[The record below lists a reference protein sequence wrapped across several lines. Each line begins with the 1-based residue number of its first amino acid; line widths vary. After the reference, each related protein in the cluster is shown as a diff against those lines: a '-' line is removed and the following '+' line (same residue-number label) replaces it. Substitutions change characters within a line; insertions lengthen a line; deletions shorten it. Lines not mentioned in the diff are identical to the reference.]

1 MTNAAN
7 NKNKNSDIEKPRGP
21 GVLKITQSILAGA
34 FGVQSSKNRQ
44 EDFSSHS
51 AAPYIIAG
59 LIFTGLFVGGLILI
73 VNLVLSS
80 Q

>member
-1 MTNAAN
+1 MTDVAK
-7 NKNKNSDIEKPRGP
+7 NKNKNSKNEKPRSP

-34 FGVQSSKNRQ
+34 FGVQSNKNRQ

-51 AAPYIIAG
+51 PAPYIVAG
-59 LIFTGLFVGGLILI
+59 LIFTGLFVGGLILV
-73 VNLVLSS
+73 VNLVLSG

>member
-7 NKNKNSDIEKPRGP
+7 NNKNSEIEKPRGP
-21 GVLKITQSILAGA
+21 GVLKIIQSILAGA
-34 FGVQSSKNRQ
+34 FGVQSNKNRQ

-51 AAPYIIAG
+51 PAPYIIAG
-59 LIFTGLFVGGLILI
+59 LIFTGLFVGGLISV
-73 VNLVLSS
+73 VNLVLSG

>member
-1 MTNAAN
+1 MSDVAE
-7 NKNKNSDIEKPRGP
+7 NKNKADENKKPRNP

-34 FGVQSSKNRQ
+34 LGVQSDKRRK

-51 AAPYIIAG
+51 AGPYIIAG
-59 LIFTGLFVGGLILI
+59 LIFAGLFVGGLILV
-73 VNLVLSS
+73 VNLVLAG

>member
-1 MTNAAN
+1 MTDIAK
-7 NKNKNSDIEKPRGP
+7 NKNKNGENEKPRGP

-34 FGVQSSKNRQ
+34 FGVQSNKNRQ
-44 EDFSSHS
+44 EDFSSQS
-51 AAPYIIAG
+51 PTPYIVAG

-73 VNLVLSS
+73 VNLVLSG